1 MTAINASA
9 SLLVALVG
17 SRSGLIGHLM
27 LVDFSA
33 SCIEKFISNRAGTKS
48 LPFGSKKIEIYLAA
62 RHIVIIGR
70 IRLIVLPLQ
79 VGATIKVWRLRWM
92 ADITSVLGGGY
103 FFFGIVAV
111 PLSGEGWP

>member
-1 MTAINASA
+1 MLAAINVSA
-9 SLLVALVG
+9 SLLVALVS
-17 SRSGLIGHLM
+17 SRSGLIGHNLM

-92 ADITSVLGGGY
+92 ADITSVLS
-103 FFFGIVAV
+103 VAV
-111 PLSGEGWP
+111 ISFSAL